1 MGWKS
6 WIRWAFEKWEMQSN
20 SGIFHVWVGQRV
32 VPVVPLFRIWPEE
45 LLTWTH
51 AHCTFF
57 KPCLQDPASLYC
69 QNCRQYTIYINIHQ
83 YTITVLAY
91 YKLYPTILHFH
102 PLGSVGQLRDFQ
114 VTTGTR
120 IVEASTADGVSY
132 TSLLGTDPKW
142 VSWRFDISYIF
153 PI

>member
-1 MGWKS
+1 MG
-6 WIRWAFEKWEMQSN
+6 IEKWEMQSN

-69 QNCRQYTIYINIHQ
+69 QNCRQYTIYINIQSQFWHITNCIPRF
-83 YTITVLAY
+83 YTFIPFARWGSSRFSGHHWNSDCGG
-91 YKLYPTILHFH
+91 INGGWGELHFSPRH
-102 PLGSVGQLRDFQ
+102 WSKVGFLKIRYFL
-114 VTTGTR
+114 
-120 IVEASTADGVSY
+120 Y
-132 TSLLGTDPKW
+132 
-142 VSWRFDISYIF
+142 ISYIV
-153 PI
+153 I